1 MKSLKTKA
9 KKIAAFNTEAARLGV
24 SLPTNFYNLFYL
36 QEYAGQTHPELA
48 GKVNPLSNPAYVVQ
62 LYAKDPKQF
71 LTTAVRNAAY
81 NYGYM
86 ALGAAP
92 DNGAYLTAKN
102 NFKIAVTAAVQ
113 GGVPIPQIQS
123 AAESGSSA
131 YSDWLGGP
139 DPLTQVGAIAMPIAF
154 AFALPGIGQSIGANL
169 LSSGVLAAGTSTAT
183 ATAIGTAM
191 ASIAVQAG
199 QGIPLETAIK
209 NAGVNLIVQTGA
221 TSAATQLNDV
231 IKNPAVTDALVSAG
245 ASAVKTIASG
255 GSAEDIKRNIVGA
268 VAGSATSSATG
279 SNVVG
284 STVGGA
290 VTGGVTGAL
299 TGAASALGQDAAKD
313 TSTTTTTT
321 DATSADPGI
330 KVAGGDDATALNMAS
345 ISAMPEMLG
354 KAGETASPITAKTE
368 EGVTFYERKI
378 SGTTPDGKPY
388 EYIATYD
395 PTAPTNQQVTYLTG
409 SSDTATATATTV
421 RPNFSTTDTT
431 TSGGYTPT
439 ITTTPSNVVST
450 GGTSTTGGTDKAILD
465 LISGTTTGGGPTT
478 DANYPSFVSSD
489 TAGNARANI
498 LLDEIRSSLAG
509 TGAGSDQAAID
520 AQNTGSTA
528 VDTGAGV
535 VTTPVTDTTA
545 TDAAATKKGIL
556 NAKTKA
562 WTTLAKSIG
571 DSLSNPITTTKV
583 DTAPSTTGMSTTK
596 TKIADAKARAD
607 AALLGLSKP
616 VTDITSVGTDTTTG
630 ATTNTGTTTSTG
642 AGAGAGATTGLPD
655 TTGTTTTTVG
665 TDTGAGAGTGTGT
678 DKAILDLISTDKTT
692 GTGTATD
699 TGTGT
704 TAVDTGTST
713 DASTGAITDAATDT
727 TDTTDTATEDTT
739 TKPADKYKP
748 NLRIY
753 GGTTPSTLSQS
764 LGTGGTYSTGVA
776 TTGLTGSRG
785 AGEIESKETG
795 KKRKNVWNEASLR
808 LKDAL
813 GV

>member
-1 MKSLKTKA
+1 MPSAAFLQKYGYTPEQINAVPGLNEALNDIGNNPDATSGKKAQQTVLTIKSTLADPVSFVKNRMGMSIYEGAKSGNYDVVKQEIAFLQKSNVPSSEISSVISSSTQKANDILTNQANSKSL
-9 KKIAAFNTEAARLGV
+9 LG
-24 SLPTNFYNLFYL
+24 
-36 QEYAGQTHPELA
+36 ELA
-48 GKVNPLSNPAYVVQ
+48 PVV
-62 LYAKDPKQF
+62 
-71 LTTAVRNAAY
+71 
-81 NYGYM
+81 
-86 ALGAAP
+86 
-92 DNGAYLTAKN
+92 
-102 NFKIAVTAAVQ
+102 
-113 GGVPIPQIQS
+113 
-123 AAESGSSA
+123 
-131 YSDWLGGP
+131 
-139 DPLTQVGAIAMPIAF
+139 AIGL
-154 AFALPGIGQSIGANL
+154 AFALPSMGEAIGQGLLASGA
-169 LSSGVLAAGTSTAT
+169 LAAGTSAAY

-191 ASIAVQAG
+191 ASIAVETA
-199 QGIPLETAIK
+199 QGVPLEDAVK
-209 NAGVNLIVQTGA
+209 NAGVNAIVQTGS
-221 TSAATQLNDV
+221 TSAATQLNEI

-245 ASAVKTIASG
+245 ASAVKTAAAG
-255 GSAEDIKRNIVGA
+255 GSADDFTRNIIGS
-268 VAGSATSSATG
+268 VAGSATTSATG
-279 SNVVG
+279 SNVAG

-290 VTGGVTGAL
+290 VSGGVTGAL
-299 TGAASALGQDAAKD
+299 SGAASALGTDAAKTKD
-313 TSTTTTTT
+313 TTTTTA
-321 DATSADPGI
+321 DATKTA
-330 KVAGGDDATALNMAS
+330 DATTLDPTTQSLVDAIKAEQANPTVTGPGVQVAS
-345 ISAMPEMLG
+345 SDPSFKVDVSGFAYTQESAPKDVQPPSGMRFLTDSEVNDNPNAKAVNYVDANG
-354 KAGETASPITAKTE
+354 KTQSAFVSPVNEGITEPITTQTVTPTT
-368 EGVTFYERKI
+368 GVTPVDLTAAPVI
-378 SGTTPDGKPY
+378 SDTESTVLPKTDTGTTG
-388 EYIATYD
+388 I
-395 PTAPTNQQVTYLTG
+395 
-409 SSDTATATATTV
+409 
-421 RPNFSTTDTT
+421 STT
-431 TSGGYTPT
+431 GEYTPT
-439 ITTTPSNVVST
+439 ITTTPLNVVNTS
-450 GGTSTTGGTDKAILD
+450 GTSTTGGTDKAILD

-478 DANYPSFVSSD
+478 DA
-489 TAGNARANI
+489 G
-498 LLDEIRSSLAG
+498 
-509 TGAGSDQAAID
+509 
-520 AQNTGSTA
+520 TGSTA

-556 NAKTKA
+556 DAKTKA

-583 DTAPSTTGMSTTK
+583 NTTPSTTEMSTTK
-596 TKIADAKARAD
+596 TKIADAKAKVD

-616 VTDITSVGTDTTTG
+616 VTNITSVGTDTTTG
-630 ATTNTGTTTSTG
+630 ATTGTGIGTGLTDTTTTGTTTTPDAGTG
-642 AGAGAGATTGLPD
+642 AGTGATTGLPD

-739 TKPADKYKP
+739 TKPEDKYKP